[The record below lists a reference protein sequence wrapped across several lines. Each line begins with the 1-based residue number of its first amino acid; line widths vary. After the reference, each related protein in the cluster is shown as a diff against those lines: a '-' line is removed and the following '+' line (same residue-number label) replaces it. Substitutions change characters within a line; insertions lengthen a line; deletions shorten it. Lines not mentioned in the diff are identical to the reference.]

1 MPPVLNSSFIYAE
14 LVKSYSE
21 KNAWEFAIF
30 TNFPISYIPY
40 CYTAIG
46 QGATK
51 RAMYSAGQQ
60 VKIRCPPELAIRVY
74 K

>member
-30 TNFPISYIPY
+30 TNFPISYTLLL
-40 CYTAIG
+40 YTC
-46 QGATK
+46 
-51 RAMYSAGQQ
+51 S
-60 VKIRCPPELAIRVY
+60 
-74 K
+74 

>member
-30 TNFPISYIPY
+30 TNFPISY
-40 CYTAIG
+40 TLLL
-46 QGATK
+46 
-51 RAMYSAGQQ
+51 YS
-60 VKIRCPPELAIRVY
+60 
-74 K
+74 